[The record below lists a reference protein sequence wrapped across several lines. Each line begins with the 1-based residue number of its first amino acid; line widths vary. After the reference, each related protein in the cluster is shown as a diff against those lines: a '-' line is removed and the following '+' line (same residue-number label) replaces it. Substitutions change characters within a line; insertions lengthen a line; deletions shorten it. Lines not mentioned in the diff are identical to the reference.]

1 MRMYENA
8 FARLM
13 PSDLAPSR
21 LFVYTMIEA
30 GVPDYVVQSYFG
42 IVARAGTPQPVLH
55 KLNAQIRAA
64 LKTPKIESILRKF
77 DAAPNDETAQQF
89 QSSIVQEAER
99 WKGIAD
105 ATGIKLDWGWRPAH
119 AKRL

>member
-1 MRMYENA
+1 M
-8 FARLM
+8 
-13 PSDLAPSR
+13 
-21 LFVYTMIEA
+21 TEA

-42 IVARAGTPQPVLH
+42 IVAPAGSPQPILD

-64 LKTPKIESILRKF
+64 LKTPKFEGILQKF

-89 QSSIVQEAER
+89 QSFALQEAKR

-105 ATGIKLDWGWRPAH
+105 ATGIKLDYCDPPSRPRANSANLFRNGWSAATFLLH
-119 AKRL
+119 ES